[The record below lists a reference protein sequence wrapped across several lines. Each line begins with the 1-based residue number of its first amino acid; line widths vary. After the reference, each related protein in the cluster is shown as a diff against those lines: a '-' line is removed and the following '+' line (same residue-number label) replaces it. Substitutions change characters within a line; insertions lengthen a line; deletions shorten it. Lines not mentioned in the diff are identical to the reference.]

1 MTGIHGECWN
11 LEIEQDRKPM
21 QTDNGLTTKP
31 IPGLIAQ
38 LAIPASIGMFFNTM
52 YNVVDTYFSG
62 LISTEA
68 IAALS
73 LSFPVFFVILAIGF
87 GISTGTTALI
97 ANALGAG
104 DEVES
109 RLYAVQSVSFTIIL
123 SMLLM
128 VLGLFSAPFLFKILG
143 AEGSYLA
150 ISLSY
155 INIIFY
161 GLVFFSLT
169 FVLNAIL
176 TAQGDTKSFRNVLTM
191 GFFLNL
197 VLDPWF
203 IYGGL
208 GMPALGLAGVAWAT
222 IFIQLLSTLF
232 MSMRVIR
239 SGLFCKDC
247 WGMFVPRRRYFMDI
261 AAQGFPASL
270 NTMTIA
276 IGIFIITWY
285 LSRFGQNTVAAYGI
299 ATRVDQIALL
309 PIMGLT
315 TATLTLVGQ
324 NNGAGLY
331 DRCVTAFQ
339 KALLYGTLVT
349 TVSMIIVLCAPRA
362 IMQIFTGDQAVVD
375 IGAFYLRI
383 SAFIYWAYI
392 ILFVSVAALQGLKKP
407 MYAIWIGLYRQIVA
421 PAVAFY
427 ILAYLLGMGLI
438 GIWWGI
444 FLVTWSA
451 TIFTLYYV
459 RRTMNKMFLGV
470 ALKPQ
475 IPPG

>member
-1 MTGIHGECWN
+1 MRAN
-11 LEIEQDRKPM
+11 
-21 QTDNGLTTKP
+21 NGLTTKP

-52 YNVVDTYFSG
+52 FNVVDTYFSG

-104 DEVES
+104 DEVEA
-109 RLYAVQSVSFTIIL
+109 RLYAVQSISFTFIL
-123 SMLLM
+123 SMALM
-128 VLGLFSAPFLFKILG
+128 VLGLFTAPFLFGLLG
-143 AEGSYLA
+143 ATGTYLA
-150 ISLSY
+150 IALSY
-155 INIIFY
+155 INIIFF
-161 GLVFFSLT
+161 GLVFFSLI

-176 TAQGDTKSFRNVLTM
+176 TAQGDTRSFRNILII

-197 VLDPWF
+197 IFDPWF

-208 GMPALGLAGVAWAT
+208 GLPAMGLTGVAWAT
-222 IFIQLLSTLF
+222 IMIQFVSTLF
-232 MSMRVIR
+232 MGFRVLR
-239 SGLFCKDC
+239 SGLICRDC
-247 WGMFVPRRRYFMDI
+247 WPMFVPRSRYFGEI
-261 AAQGFPASL
+261 ARQGFPASL

-276 IGIFIITWY
+276 IGIFIITWF
-285 LSRFGQNTVAAYGI
+285 LSKYGQTAVAAYGI

-324 NNGAGLY
+324 NNGARLY
-331 DRCVTAFQ
+331 DRCREAYG
-339 KALLYGTLVT
+339 KALLYGILVT
-349 TVSMIIVLCAPRA
+349 TVSMIVVFCFPRA
-362 IMQIFTGDQAVVD
+362 IMRVFTTDIAVLD

-392 ILFVSVAALQGLKKP
+392 ILFVAVAALQGLKRP
-407 MYAIWIGLYRQIVA
+407 LYAIWIGLYRQIIA
-421 PAVAFY
+421 PAAVFY
-427 ILAYLLGMGLI
+427 TLATLMGLGLS

-451 TIFTLYYV
+451 TIFTLLYV
-459 RRTMNKMFLGV
+459 RATMNKVFATPSPAV
-470 ALKPQ
+470 TDT
-475 IPPG
+475 

>member
-1 MTGIHGECWN
+1 
-11 LEIEQDRKPM
+11 M
-21 QTDNGLTTKP
+21 QADNGLITKP

-52 YNVVDTYFSG
+52 FNVVDTYFSG

-97 ANALGAG
+97 ANALGAE
-104 DEVES
+104 DTVEA
-109 RLYAVQSVSFTIIL
+109 RLYAVQSISFTFML
-123 SMLLM
+123 SMALM
-128 VLGLFSAPFLFKILG
+128 LLGLLTAPFLFGLLG
-143 AEGSYLA
+143 ATGSYLA
-150 ISLSY
+150 LALAY
-155 INIIFY
+155 IDIIFY
-161 GLVFFSLT
+161 GLVFFALT

-176 TAQGDTKSFRNVLTM
+176 TAQGDTRSFRNVLII

-197 VLDPWF
+197 IFDPWF
-203 IYGGL
+203 IYGGWGL
-208 GMPALGLAGVAWAT
+208 PAMGLTGVAWAT
-222 IFIQLLSTLF
+222 IVIQFFSTIF
-232 MSMRVIR
+232 MGFRVLR
-239 SGLFCKDC
+239 SGLICREC
-247 WGMFVPRRRYFMDI
+247 WSMFAPRLRYFGEI
-261 AAQGFPASL
+261 ARQGFPASL

-276 IGIFIITWY
+276 IGIFIITWF
-285 LSRFGQNTVAAYGI
+285 LSKYGQTAVAAYGI

-324 NNGAGLY
+324 NNGARLY
-331 DRCVTAFQ
+331 ERCREAYG
-339 KALLYGTLVT
+339 KSLLYGILVT
-349 TVSMIIVLCAPRA
+349 TVSMIVVFCFPRA
-362 IMQIFTGDQAVVD
+362 IMRVFTTDAAVLD

-392 ILFVSVAALQGLKKP
+392 ILFVAVAALQGLKRP
-407 MYAIWIGLYRQIVA
+407 LYAVWIGIYRQILA
-421 PAVAFY
+421 PAAVFY
-427 ILAYLLGMGLI
+427 ILATLMGLGLI

-451 TIFTLYYV
+451 TILTLLYV
-459 RRTMNKMFLGV
+459 RATMNKVFVSPAPAV
-470 ALKPQ
+470 AGK
-475 IPPG
+475 

>member
-1 MTGIHGECWN
+1 
-11 LEIEQDRKPM
+11 M
-21 QTDNGLTTKP
+21 QTDSGLTTKP

-52 YNVVDTYFSG
+52 FNVVDTWFSG

-87 GISTGTTALI
+87 GVSTGTTALI

-104 DEVES
+104 DEDEA

-123 SMLLM
+123 SLFLM
-128 VLGLFSAPFLFKILG
+128 VLGLFAAPYLFRVLG
-143 AEGSYLA
+143 ADGSYLT
-150 ISLSY
+150 ISLAY
-155 INIIFY
+155 IEIIFY
-161 GLVFFSLT
+161 GLVFFSMT

-176 TAQGDTKSFRNVLTM
+176 TAQGDTRSFRNVLII

-197 VLDPWF
+197 ALDPWF
-203 IYGGL
+203 IYGGWGL
-208 GMPALGLAGVAWAT
+208 PALGLAGVAWAT
-222 IFIQLLSTLF
+222 ILIQFFSTLF
-232 MSMRVIR
+232 MGGRVIR
-239 SGLFCKDC
+239 SGLICRDC
-247 WGMFVPRRRYFMDI
+247 WGMFMPRRRYFADI

-276 IGIFIITWY
+276 IGIFIITWF
-285 LSRFGQNTVAAYGI
+285 LSRFGQTAVAAYGI

-324 NNGAGLY
+324 NNGAGFF
-331 DRCVTAFQ
+331 DRCREAYR
-339 KALLYGTLVT
+339 KALLYGILVT
-349 TVSMIIVLCAPRA
+349 TVSMVIVLCAPRA
-362 IMQIFTGDQAVVD
+362 IMQVFTGDRAVVD

-407 MYAIWIGLYRQIVA
+407 MYAIWIGLYRQIAA
-421 PAVAFY
+421 PAVVFY
-427 ILAYLLGMGLI
+427 ALAYLLGMQLT

-451 TIFTLYYV
+451 TAFTLYYV
-459 RRTMNKMFLGV
+459 RRTMNKAFS
-470 ALKPQ
+470 
-475 IPPG
+475 

>member
-1 MTGIHGECWN
+1 MNTG
-11 LEIEQDRKPM
+11 
-21 QTDNGLTTKP
+21 NGLTTKP
-31 IPGLIAQ
+31 IPGLIAK

-87 GISTGTTALI
+87 GISTGATALI
-97 ANALGAG
+97 ANTLGAG
-104 DEVES
+104 DENKAQ
-109 RLYAVQSVSFTIIL
+109 LYAIQSVSFTFIL
-123 SMLLM
+123 SMALM
-128 VLGLFSAPFLFKILG
+128 LVGLASAPFLFGFLG
-143 AEGSYLA
+143 ARGTYLA

-176 TAQGDTKSFRNVLTM
+176 TAQGDTKSFRNVLVI

-197 VLDPWF
+197 LLDPWF

-222 IFIQLLSTLF
+222 ILIQLFSSLF
-232 MSMRVIR
+232 MGMRVMR
-239 SGLFCKDC
+239 SGLICREC
-247 WGMFVPRRRYFMDI
+247 WAMFVPRSHFFWDI
-261 AAQGFPASL
+261 AKQGFPASL
-270 NTMTIA
+270 NTMSIA
-276 IGIFIITWY
+276 LGIFIITWF
-285 LSRFGQNTVAAYGI
+285 LSKYGQTAVAAYGI
-299 ATRVDQIALL
+299 ATRIDQIALL

-315 TATLTLVGQ
+315 TATLTLIGQ
-324 NNGAGLY
+324 NNGAALY
-331 DRCVTAFQ
+331 HRCREVYR
-339 KALLYGTLVT
+339 KAMFYGILIT
-349 TVSMIIVLCAPRA
+349 TVSTIIVFFFPNA
-362 IMQIFTGDQAVVD
+362 IMQIFTEDDAVLK

-392 ILFVSVAALQGLKKP
+392 ILFVAVAALQGLKRP
-407 MYAIWIGLYRQIVA
+407 LYAIWIGLYRQIVA
-421 PAVAFY
+421 PAIIFY
-427 ILAYLLGMGLI
+427 TLASLLGMGLT

-451 TIFTLYYV
+451 TIFTLLYV
-459 RRTMNKMFLGV
+459 RSTMNTLFV
-470 ALKPQ
+470 ASTEELEKV
-475 IPPG
+475 

>member
-1 MTGIHGECWN
+1 
-11 LEIEQDRKPM
+11 M
-21 QTDNGLTTKP
+21 QKDNGLTTQP
-31 IPGLIAQ
+31 IPGLIAK

-52 YNVVDTYFSG
+52 YNVVDTWFSG

-104 DEVES
+104 DEKEAQ
-109 RLYAVQSVSFTIIL
+109 LYAVQSVSFTIIL
-123 SMLLM
+123 SLLLSM
-128 VLGLFSAPFLFKILG
+128 LGLFSAPFLFRVLG
-143 AEGSYLA
+143 ADGTYLA
-150 ISLSY
+150 VSLSY

-176 TAQGDTKSFRNVLTM
+176 TAQGDTKSFRNVLII

-203 IYGGL
+203 IYGGMGL
-208 GMPALGLAGVAWAT
+208 PAFGLAGVAWAT
-222 IFIQLLSTLF
+222 ILIQLFSTLF
-232 MSMRVIR
+232 MGMRVIR
-239 SGLFCKDC
+239 SELICRDC
-247 WGMFVPRRRYFMDI
+247 WGMFLPRRGYFMDI

-276 IGIFIITWY
+276 IGIFIITWF
-285 LSRFGQNTVAAYGI
+285 LSRFGQTAVAAYGI

-324 NNGAGLY
+324 NNGAVLY
-331 DRCVTAFQ
+331 DRCVEAYR
-339 KALLYGTLVT
+339 KALFYGILVT
-349 TVSMIIVLCAPRA
+349 TVSAIIVFIAPRA
-362 IMQIFTGDQAVVD
+362 IMQVFTDDQAVLD
-375 IGAFYLRI
+375 IGAIYLRI

-392 ILFVSVAALQGLKKP
+392 ILFVAVAALQGLKKP
-407 MYAIWIGLYRQIVA
+407 MYAIWIGLYRQIAA

-427 ILAYLLGMGLI
+427 ALAYLLDMGLT

-451 TIFTLYYV
+451 TIFTFFYV
-459 RRTMNKMFLGV
+459 RQTMNRMFSL
-470 ALKPQ
+470 
-475 IPPG
+475 